1 MARVLPKDPELET
14 EAETYHT
21 WHITD
26 WRKLKRKE
34 HGPIFECA
42 GFPWLVELSMGRQW
56 KERHS
61 LT

>member
-14 EAETYHT
+14 EAEGYHT

-34 HGPIFECA
+34 HGPVFEV
-42 GFPWLVELSMGRQW
+42 GGSPWSVFVLVMMCIV
-56 KERHS
+56 
-61 LT
+61 